1 MRIYECEN
9 KKHSKSVAIECL
21 EYVVLVVVGGS
32 AVVLTMTTR
41 YKPTQIEC
49 LEYVVLVVVGGS
61 AVVLTMTT
69 RYKPTCTPLSGAP
82 RVSSEVFSIITL
94 TLTVIMVM

>member
-1 MRIYECEN
+1 MRLYECEN

-21 EYVVLVVVGGS
+21 EYV
-32 AVVLTMTTR
+32 
-41 YKPTQIEC
+41 
-49 LEYVVLVVVGGS
+49 VVVGGS

-82 RVSSEVFSIITL
+82 RVSSEVFSIIT
-94 TLTVIMVM
+94 VIMVM